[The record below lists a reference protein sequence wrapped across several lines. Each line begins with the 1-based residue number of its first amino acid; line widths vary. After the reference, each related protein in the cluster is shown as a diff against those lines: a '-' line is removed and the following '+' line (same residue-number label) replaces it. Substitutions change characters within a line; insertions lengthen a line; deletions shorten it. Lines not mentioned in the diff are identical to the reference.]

1 MSVVDVVGAWE
12 GCLID
17 DDVAVDAGL
26 LRIHSLQAHQ
36 FHAYQVR
43 MAYPGRAD

>member
-1 MSVVDVVGAWE
+1 MESVGVRGSVG
-12 GCLID
+12 GVL
-17 DDVAVDAGL
+17 DVAVDAGL

>member
-1 MSVVDVVGAWE
+1 MVSVGVGVWE
-12 GCLID
+12 RVL
-17 DDVAVDAGL
+17 DVAVDAGL

-36 FHAYQVR
+36 FHAHQVR